1 MFSNREVT
9 MALPEQTRH
18 LLAAARLLHK
28 STRAEAIL
36 LLAEHNLDWDAIE
49 QELDGAKLLIA
60 PLNSE
65 LATALQDRV
74 GLNILTVD
82 FRPVPMRERLSLAL
96 LEALTAELLRQGS
109 NVIAVYNGIEAEDA
123 RDPVD
128 SISVIYLGDHLERL
142 SARELRKL
150 DTQVPLET
158 LKAVVDLATDIGR
171 EGREGKPIGTLFVV
185 GDTRKVMSLSRVIGF
200 DPVRGYSKK
209 ERNLR
214 DKRVRESMKEIAKL
228 DGAIIVNKDGTV
240 EAAARFLSVQADG
253 ITLSKGLGSR
263 HWTAAAVSKR
273 SHAIAVA
280 VSESSGVVRVFQN
293 GEVVLHIAPH
303 SRPILWRN
311 LTSETQAENGSANAI
326 DYEWKN
332 SWSTD

>member
-1 MFSNREVT
+1 MP
-9 MALPEQTRH
+9 LPEQTRH
-18 LLAAARLLHK
+18 LLAAARMLHK
-28 STRAEAIL
+28 STRSEAIL
-36 LLAEHNLDWDAIE
+36 LLAEHDLDWDEVIE
-49 QELDGAKLLIA
+49 ELKGVKLLVA
-60 PLNSE
+60 PLNKK
-65 LATALQDRV
+65 LAEAMEGRA
-74 GLNILTVD
+74 GLNVLKLD

-96 LEALTAELLRQGS
+96 LEALTAEFVRQGS
-109 NVIAVYNGIEAEDA
+109 NIVAVYNGIESDDS
-123 RDPVD
+123 RDPMD

-142 SARELRKL
+142 SARELRQL

-171 EGREGKPIGTLFVV
+171 EGREGKPIGTLIVV
-185 GDTRKVMSLSRVIGF
+185 GDTRKVMTLSRVIGF

-214 DKRVRESMKEIAKL
+214 DKRVRESMKEICKL

-240 EAAARFLSVQADG
+240 EAAARFISVPAEG

-263 HWTAAAVSKR
+263 HWTAAAISKQT
-273 SHAIAVA
+273 HAIAVV
-280 VSESSGVVRVFQN
+280 VSESTGVVRVFQH

-311 LTSETQAENGSANAI
+311 LTSETQAETGMAPPVELTWRQTVSSN
-326 DYEWKN
+326 
-332 SWSTD
+332 

>member
-1 MFSNREVT
+1 

-18 LLAAARLLHK
+18 LLAAARMLHK

-36 LLAEHNLDWDAIE
+36 LLVDYDLDWDEIE
-49 QELDGAKLLIA
+49 EAMKGVKLLIA
-60 PLNSE
+60 PLNE
-65 LATALQDRV
+65 PLANKLLGRPGMNV
-74 GLNILTVD
+74 LTVD

-109 NVIAVYNGIEAEDA
+109 NVVVVYNGIEEEDA
-123 RDPVD
+123 RDPLD

-142 SARELRKL
+142 SARDLRKL

-171 EGREGKPIGTLFVV
+171 EGREGKPVGTLFVV
-185 GDTRKVMSLSRVIGF
+185 GDTRKVMTLSRVIGF

-209 ERNLR
+209 NRNLR
-214 DKRVRESMKEIAKL
+214 DKRVREGMKEIAKL

-240 EAAARFLSVQADG
+240 EAAARFISVEAEG

-263 HWTAAAVSKR
+263 HWTAAAVTKR
-273 SHAIAVA
+273 THAIAVT
-280 VSESSGVVRVFQN
+280 VSESTGVVRVFQG

-311 LTSETQAENGSANAI
+311 LNSETQSENGSSHTL
-326 DYEWKN
+326 DYPLRPAWAA
-332 SWSTD
+332 D

>member
-1 MFSNREVT
+1 
-9 MALPEQTRH
+9 MALPEQTRE
-18 LLAAARLLHK
+18 LLIAASMLHK
-28 STRAEAIL
+28 RLQAEAIVL
-36 LLAEHNLDWDAIE
+36 LTETDLDWDEVNEAI
-49 QELDGAKLLIA
+49 DGAKLLIA
-60 PLNSE
+60 PLNRA
-65 LATALQDRV
+65 LAHRLQDRF
-74 GLNILTVD
+74 GLCVLPVD
-82 FRPVPMRERLSLAL
+82 YRPVPMRERLSLAL
-96 LEALTAELLRQGS
+96 LEGLTAELLRQGS
-109 NVIAVYNGIEAEDA
+109 NVVAVYNGIEAEDA

-128 SISVIYLGDHLERL
+128 SISLIYLGEHLERL
-142 SARELRKL
+142 SAKDLRKL

-158 LKAVVDLATDIGR
+158 LKAVVDLATEIGR

-185 GDTRKVMSLSRVIGF
+185 GDTRKVLTYSRVIGF
-200 DPVRGYSKK
+200 DPVKGYSRK

-228 DGAIIVNKDGTV
+228 DGAIIVNQDGTV
-240 EAAARFLSVQADG
+240 EAAARFISVQAEG

-273 SHAIAVA
+273 TRAIAVV

-311 LTSETQAENGSANAI
+311 LTSETQAEDEVA
-326 DYEWKN
+326 
-332 SWSTD
+332 